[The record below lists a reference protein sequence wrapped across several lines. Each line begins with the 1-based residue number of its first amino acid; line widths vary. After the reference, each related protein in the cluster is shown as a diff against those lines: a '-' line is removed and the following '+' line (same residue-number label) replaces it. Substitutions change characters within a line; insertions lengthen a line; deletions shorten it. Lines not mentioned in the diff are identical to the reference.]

1 MTGDNGRILRR
12 HFRDMSQNMCN
23 YINTNHVMWADFLS
37 HFAELC
43 AKDAEQ
49 EVTPLE

>member
-1 MTGDNGRILRR
+1 
-12 HFRDMSQNMCN
+12 MCN

-49 EVTPLE
+49 DRKEAQA